1 MFVYTNQYLVGTVVN
16 ILQTALASRD
26 LSAGT
31 WFRLNQPGNPN
42 NCLNLPWLGNDWEM
56 NPCSWDT
63 PVCYLSYLA
72 DVIQTDIKIGR
83 GREREGGG
91 GETQR
96 YKTPLSDNWQNPAL
110 TTSRI
115 RVWSEDIVT
124 HASRL
129 GFCHT
134 CDQALGNFTNE
145 NGATCANEWSMKW
158 S

>member
-42 NCLNLPWLGNDWEM
+42 NCLNLPWLGNEPM
-56 NPCSWDT
+56 LLGHTCM
-63 PVCYLSYLA
+63 LSVLLGRCH
-72 DVIQTDIKIGR
+72 TDRHKDRKGEGER
-83 GREREGGG
+83 GWGG
-91 GETQR
+91 GEEIQR